1 MVTTLCIYIMTVIT
15 VKLNEES
22 WAYIITDAEDSPFI
36 EQELAK
42 TIDTAKVL
50 YPDCIYLWGTTE
62 KNKPENTKNQNK
74 GGGKRWKK
82 CKGKI

>member
-1 MVTTLCIYIMTVIT
+1 MVTTICIYIMTVIT

-22 WAYIITDAEDSPFI
+22 WAYIISDTEDHRFV

-42 TIDTAKVL
+42 TIDTAKAL
-50 YPDCIYLWGTTE
+50 YPDYKVSIFGVQQE

-74 GGGKRWKK
+74 GGN
-82 CKGKI
+82 

>member
-1 MVTTLCIYIMTVIT
+1 MKVIT

-22 WAYIITDAEDSPFI
+22 WAYIIADTEDHRFV

-50 YPDCIYLWGTTE
+50 YPDCIYLWGITE
-62 KNKPENTKNQNK
+62 KNKPENTKK
-74 GGGKRWKK
+74 PK
-82 CKGKI
+82 

>member
-22 WAYIITDAEDSPFI
+22 WAYIITDAEDSPSI

-62 KNKPENTKNQNK
+62 KTNQKIQKTKIK
-74 GGGKRWKK
+74 EEIDEG
-82 CKGKI
+82 